1 MNKWGAKLPIFLLE
15 TIMTLYELITNTDVD
30 IQRIV
35 TWLLSAQYKNEN
47 EIDFSSTKDHA
58 EFVAEW
64 FETNAPEF
72 KVIINY
78 IDPECKVHIIWNAK
92 SSA

>member
-1 MNKWGAKLPIFLLE
+1 MS
-15 TIMTLYELITNTDVD
+15 LYELITNTDVD

-47 EIDFSSTKDHA
+47 EIDFFSDKEHA
-58 EFVAEW
+58 KFVKSW

-72 KVIINY
+72 KVIINH
-78 IDPECKVHIIWNAK
+78 IDPECTVHIIWDHNG
-92 SSA
+92 SA

>member
-1 MNKWGAKLPIFLLE
+1 MS
-15 TIMTLYELITNTDVD
+15 LYELITNTDVD

-47 EIDFSSTKDHA
+47 EIDFFSTKDHA

-72 KVIINY
+72 KVIINH
-78 IDPECKVHIIWNAK
+78 IDPECTVHIMWNNNR
-92 SSA
+92 SA